1 MLRKKNRMILLLFA
15 LFLIISSSISFSQFE
30 PSSKPAPQ
38 REEESPLTVK
48 DSMLQK
54 IPSGYW
60 IKINAFSTVSVI
72 IILLA
77 FILGFISYYIGLSAG
92 GDINKKEIRKAIISA
107 LIIAIFARPIEI
119 MAHYYIGAGLSYLMP
134 DEYAFGIAGLI
145 VYILW
150 TLYLLAIPVY
160 LYESF
165 TVTAKEAYPIGGRR

>member
-1 MLRKKNRMILLLFA
+1 MLRKKNRMIFVLFA
-15 LFLIISSSISFSQFE
+15 LFLILSNSISFSQFE
-30 PSSKPAPQ
+30 PDAKPTPQ
-38 REEESPLTVK
+38 REEKAPPSANN
-48 DSMLQK
+48 SMLQK

-60 IKINAFSTVSVI
+60 IKINAFSTVSII

-77 FILGFISYYIGLSAG
+77 FILGFVSYYIGLSAG
-92 GDINKKEIRKAIISA
+92 GDINKREIRKAIISA

-119 MAHYYIGAGLSYLMP
+119 MVHYYLGAGLSYLMP
-134 DEYAFGIAGLI
+134 DEYAFGIAGFI
-145 VYILW
+145 VYVLW